1 MSLTRTS
8 CDNSMHYYSFIS
20 PSPAMA
26 PFASSSLSSLPTK
39 ASLWI
44 FSPHITTLSRVC
56 PFLFLSSLL
65 AANVVALSFLPTS
78 LAAYILFWGEIFP
91 FLDGIIWFI
100 ILLFFARPN
109 FYQITFDSFRVS
121 GSLVRRPV
129 TPFAS
134 TNCQSSTSEYPVSCA
149 AHTETR
155 RLRFLKQQVLLVLF
169 TNTFLI
175 PFSIL
180 GT

>member
-1 MSLTRTS
+1 MSLSRTS
-8 CDNSMHYYSFIS
+8 CDNSMHYYSFTS

-109 FYQITFDSFRVS
+109 FLSNNFRLFSRLWVPCSTTGHSLRLDELSVINLRVS
-121 GSLVRRPV
+121 GL
-129 TPFAS
+129 
-134 TNCQSSTSEYPVSCA
+134 
-149 AHTETR
+149 
-155 RLRFLKQQVLLVLF
+155 LRGSYRNQ
-169 TNTFLI
+169 TT
-175 PFSIL
+175 SIL
-180 GT
+180 EAASSACSFYEHSFYEHLF